1 MIKFLNKITDM
12 ATLKEANKAREEHSN
27 YLHELGAHA
36 VAVEKVKEKGT
47 DTFGVIA
54 YCETLPE
61 EPPET
66 LEIEYKGKRKE
77 IPLKVEISPMAELE

>member
-1 MIKFLNKITDM
+1 M

-27 YLHELGAHA
+27 YLQELGAHA
-36 VAVEKVKEKGT
+36 ILVDKMEDKGEE
-47 DTFGVIA
+47 TFGVIA
-54 YCETLPE
+54 YCEALPDE
-61 EPPET
+61 APET